1 MLRHEFQPGRL
12 VAGLS
17 LTLGGV
23 LYAGDADG
31 AWETPWFVLIP
42 VVVGGLCLA
51 GATAII
57 MGGLRRRHP
66 RPRGAGAESTGTPG
80 TAATHGSEPGP
91 PH

>member
-23 LYAGDADG
+23 LYAGDAAGEWD
-31 AWETPWFVLIP
+31 TPWFVLIP

-51 GATAII
+51 GATVVVASGI
-57 MGGLRRRHP
+57 RRRRQGARGGTEETTTP
-66 RPRGAGAESTGTPG
+66 R
-80 TAATHGSEPGP
+80 
-91 PH
+91 